1 MPFPVEERFIRAI
14 EEKLCVR
21 FPPSFV
27 AKMLKENDIEEM
39 RKRIA
44 GVMQGGEDTFRLRKG
59 KYGF

>member
-1 MPFPVEERFIRAI
+1 MPFPVEERLIRAI
-14 EEKLCVR
+14 EEKLGVR

-39 RKRIA
+39 RNRIA